1 MPPLWLS
8 VCVSWALDLT
18 VFFSAQLYL
27 IVMLIAAKEDAI
39 WWYKLIDES
48 EIKSC

>member
-1 MPPLWLS
+1 
-8 VCVSWALDLT
+8 
-18 VFFSAQLYL
+18 
-27 IVMLIAAKEDAI
+27 MLIAAKEDAI